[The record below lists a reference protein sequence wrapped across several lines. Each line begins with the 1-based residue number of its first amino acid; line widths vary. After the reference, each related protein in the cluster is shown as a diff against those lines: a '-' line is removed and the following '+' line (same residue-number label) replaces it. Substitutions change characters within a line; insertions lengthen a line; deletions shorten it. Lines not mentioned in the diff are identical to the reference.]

1 MASSIAY
8 TVFMGSWPDVAIV
21 GGGAIGLA
29 CAWRLAQS
37 GADVVVF
44 ESGEIGGEASFA
56 AGGMLA
62 PGPESAIH
70 QFGGTR
76 AMRDA
81 MFELCVQSRDLYP
94 AFAAELLEQTGV
106 DVELC
111 QIGSPTCDWRQPGIL
126 LVPDEEIGDSNSVLY
141 NGREAFWFERDGQV
155 EPRLLTRAL
164 RLACEQ
170 AGVEIHQNTPVQR
183 IEIKDARAV
192 AVVTG
197 DARYSTENIVLCAGA
212 WSGQFGLPDAATPP
226 VRPVAGQMLQLCGG
240 QTLKHIIY
248 GAHCYLIPRRDGRLL
263 VGATIEEIG
272 FEKRVTPENTA
283 QLLGTAR
290 ELAPIVNEMPLET
303 SWSGLRPVSP
313 DGLPILGGG
322 PIENLI
328 YATGHGRNGI
338 LLAPRT
344 AELVVGALLRDE
356 EAPAEFGLAR
366 FVETPT
372 CRV

>member
-1 MASSIAY
+1 
-8 TVFMGSWPDVAIV
+8 MGNRPDVAIV

-29 CAWRLAQS
+29 CAWRLAQR
-37 GADVVVF
+37 GARVAVF
-44 ESGEIGGEASFA
+44 ERGVIGGEASWA

-62 PGPESAIH
+62 PGPEAAIH

-94 AFAAELLEQTGV
+94 AFAAELLELTGV

-111 QIGSPTCDWRQPGIL
+111 QIGSPTCDWREPGIL
-126 LVPDEEIGDSNSVLY
+126 MVPDEEISGSNSVFW

-164 RLACEQ
+164 RLACEM
-170 AGVEIHQNTPVQR
+170 AGVEIHQNTPVRR
-183 IEIKDARAV
+183 IEIENDRTV
-192 AVVTG
+192 AVVTA
-197 DARYSTENIVLCAGA
+197 DVRIEIEHIVLSAGA
-212 WSGQFGLPDAATPP
+212 WSGQRFGLPDAATPP
-226 VRPVAGQMLQLCGG
+226 VRPVAGQMLQLRGG
-240 QTLKHIIY
+240 HLLNHIVY

-263 VGATIEEIG
+263 VGATVEEIG

-283 QLLGTAR
+283 QLLEAAR
-290 ELAPIVNEMPLET
+290 ALAPVVTEMPLET
-303 SWSGLRPVSP
+303 SWSGLRPVSS
-313 DGLPILGGG
+313 DGLPILGRG
-322 PIENLI
+322 PIENLS

-344 AELVVGALLRDE
+344 AELVVGAVLRG
-356 EAPAEFGLAR
+356 EAVLETFELER

>member
-1 MASSIAY
+1 MI
-8 TVFMGSWPDVAIV
+8 AIV

-29 CAWRLAQS
+29 CAWRLAQQ
-37 GADVVVF
+37 GVRVAVF
-44 ESGEIGGEASFA
+44 ERGATGGEASSA

-62 PGPESAIH
+62 PGPEAAIH
-70 QFGGTR
+70 QPGGTR

-81 MFELCVQSRDLYP
+81 MFDLCVQSRDLYP
-94 AFAAELLEQTGV
+94 DFAAELLEQTGV

-111 QIGSPTCDWRQPGIL
+111 QIGSPTCDWREPGIL
-126 LVPDEEIGDSNSVLY
+126 MVPDAVINGPKSVLW

-164 RLACEQ
+164 RLACEM
-170 AGVEIHQNTPVQR
+170 AGVEIHENTPVRR
-183 IEIKDARAV
+183 IEIENERAV
-192 AVVTG
+192 AVVT
-197 DARYSTENIVLCAGA
+197 DNAIYPTENIVLCAGA
-212 WSGQFGLPDAATPP
+212 WSGQHLGLPDAATPP
-226 VRPVAGQMLQLCGG
+226 IRPVAGQMLQLRGG
-240 QTLKHIIY
+240 HALKHIVY

-272 FEKRVTPENTA
+272 FQKRVTPENTA
-283 QLLGTAR
+283 QLLKAAR
-290 ELAPIVNEMPLET
+290 ALAPVVDEMPLET
-303 SWSGLRPVSP
+303 SWAGLRPVSS
-313 DGLPILGGG
+313 DGLPVLGRG
-322 PIENLI
+322 PIENLS

-344 AELVVGALLRDE
+344 AEIIVGSVLRGE
-356 EAPAEFGLAR
+356 IVSQVFELGR